1 MVMLRD
7 TKGRIFTCFLSRLLA
22 LQFFVIFLV
31 RVKFPSERILSDQS
45 LVAVS
50 PGKVVFCFVLF
61 FSFCFPR
68 KKNVSKKPTKSM
80 SFDESLLRT

>member
-31 RVKFPSERILSDQS
+31 RVKFPSVWILSDQS

-61 FSFCFPR
+61 FRFVFQE
-68 KKNVSKKPTKSM
+68 KYVSKKPTKSM

>member
-31 RVKFPSERILSDQS
+31 RVKFPSEWILSDQS

-50 PGKVVFCFVLF
+50 PGKVVFCFVF
-61 FSFCFPR
+61 QEKKCF
-68 KKNVSKKPTKSM
+68 KEA
-80 SFDESLLRT
+80 D